1 MLNSKLLT
9 FSQFKLMLINDL
21 VKVKVK
27 LLGIRVRVSHILQVL
42 LKLNECTFDLM
53 VKVDT

>member
-9 FSQFKLMLINDL
+9 FSQFKSMLINDL
-21 VKVKVK
+21 VNVKIK

-42 LKLNECTFDLM
+42 LKLNECTFDISM
-53 VKVDT
+53 I